1 MEVQYIDYPKIL
13 SLSCVFANLPAI
25 AQIAHEM
32 IAPQSGSNSIMQL
45 NMGLGKSS
53 VIVPIVAATLADRT
67 KLARVVV
74 LKSLSEQM
82 FQLLVS
88 KLGGLIGRPVFRLPI
103 SRSLKPT
110 LQIANLIQ
118 QTFMDCMA
126 CGGILLVQPESLLSF
141 ELLGIDYLL
150 SRELSREDN
159 VASGHDATVIAPEES
174 MYEIGKVMV
183 QTQQWL
189 YHNVR
194 DILDES
200 DEILSVRFELIYT
213 LGIQQNIEFSPDR
226 WTVIQ
231 RVLGV
236 LSQIA
241 LEVVGQ
247 FPQGLEVLQ
256 SVGGFP
262 RIRILQDEAGK
273 VLLNKAA
280 QSICRS
286 GLPSLATWT
295 FSPEEQAVVLE
306 YITNLQI
313 NKARTAILETKV
325 FATDF
330 TKMSLLLLRGL
341 FAAGVL
347 DFVFAKKRWRVNYGL
362 DLSRSMLA
370 VPYHAK
376 DSESDAPGSTACY
389 ALP

>member
-1 MEVQYIDYPKIL
+1 
-13 SLSCVFANLPAI
+13 
-25 AQIAHEM
+25 
-32 IAPQSGSNSIMQL
+32 MQL

-53 VIVPIVAATLADRT
+53 VIVPIVAATLADRS

-88 KLGGLIGRPVFRLPI
+88 KLGGLIGRRIYRLPI
-103 SRSLKPT
+103 SRSLTPS
-110 LQIANLIQ
+110 LAVAHMIQ
-118 QTFMDCMA
+118 KVYEECMA

-141 ELLGIDYLL
+141 ELLGIDHLL
-150 SRELSREDN
+150 SRELN
-159 VASGHDATVIAPEES
+159 PPGPEVNLALSKNSTETSQEPS

-189 YHNVR
+189 YQHAR

-213 LGIQQNIEFSPDR
+213 LGIQQNIQFRPDR
-226 WTVIQ
+226 WSIIQ
-231 RVLGV
+231 HVLGV
-236 LSQIA
+236 LSETA
-241 LEVVGQ
+241 RGVLNE
-247 FPQGLEVLQ
+247 FPQGLEVLEG
-256 SVGGFP
+256 SAGAFP
-262 RIRILQDEAGK
+262 RIRILQEAAGEI
-273 VLLNKAA
+273 LLNKVA

-286 GLPSLATWT
+286 GMSSLAMWT
-295 FSPEEQAVVLE
+295 FNEEERNVVFE

-313 NKARTAILETKV
+313 PKARAVVLETKV
-325 FATDF
+325 FETEF
-330 TKMSLLLLRGL
+330 TRMSLLLLRGL

-347 DFVFAKKRWRVNYGL
+347 AFVFAKKRWRVNYGL

-376 DSESDAPGSTACY
+376 DNVSETPGSRFSRCFIMT
-389 ALP
+389 